1 MAHKQYIAYN
11 AKTEEQ
17 INFKTLPKLA
27 SYFNIGV
34 STVRRWV
41 LYGMPIIELSDEQD
55 KPKLIEIQSRL
66 KGFEIFSEEEWLEF
80 NV

>member
-27 SYFNIGV
+27 SYFNLGA

-41 LYGMPIIELSDEQD
+41 LYGMPIIELADEQD
-55 KPKLIEIQSRL
+55 KPKLIESQSKL
-66 KGFEIFSEEEWLEF
+66 KGFEIFSEEEWVEF

>member
-1 MAHKQYIAYN
+1 MAHMKYIAYN

-27 SYFNIGV
+27 SYFGLGT
-34 STVRRWV
+34 STVSRWV
-41 LYGMPIIELSDEQD
+41 LYGMPIIELADKQD
-55 KPKLIEIQSRL
+55 QPKLIESQSKLR
-66 KGFEIFSEEEWLEF
+66 GFEIFSEEEWVEF